1 MIQPN
6 QDAYG
11 QEVYDYFQGQEA
23 KEIIERDDGFIDFSR
38 GPINYF
44 APFEQWPRPEQ
55 LAIQWATGRVLDIGC
70 GPGRVALHLQA
81 AGHSVLAI
89 DNSPMAIQLC
99 QARGVKEAQLLSIT
113 QISQKQVGK
122 VDTIVMFGNNF
133 GLFGTPQRAKWLLRR
148 FHALTGRDGRII
160 AESID
165 PYQTTNPDHLAYHQ
179 LNRQRGRWAGQLRLR
194 VRYKK
199 LIGQWFDYLFVSPSE
214 MESLVNGTGW
224 KIGQFFQDQNTL
236 PYCALLVKQ

>member
-11 QEVYDYFQGQEA
+11 QEVYDYFQGQET
-23 KEIIERDDGFIDFSR
+23 KEIIERDDGFIDFSM
-38 GPINYF
+38 GPISYF

-55 LAIQWATGRVLDIGC
+55 AAIQWATGRVLDIGC
-70 GPGRVALHLQA
+70 GPGRVALHLQT

-89 DNSPMAIQLC
+89 DNSPLAIQVC
-99 QARGVKEAQLLSIT
+99 QARGVKEAQLLPIT
-113 QISQKQVGK
+113 QISQKQVGNI
-122 VDTIVMFGNNF
+122 DTIVMFGNNF

-160 AESID
+160 AETID

-199 LIGQWFDYLFVSPSE
+199 LIGQWFDYLFVSQAE

-224 KIGQFFQDQNTL
+224 KIGQIFQDQITL